1 MTIKLLKEQRNVKK
15 IEEIN
20 FSERGLLISH
30 CLRSSKFC
38 NAKFSKDGLV
48 CLDDCPNKCSIGK
61 LRNIAEK
68 LGYKDICIA
77 PGGKMALKFVRE
89 KQPCGIIAIA
99 CKKELDEGIKA
110 IKSNQIKNKFKN
122 KIPVVVTIPLL
133 KDGCVDTKVDLE
145 LAIKII
151 STGNGAKNDS
161 V

>member
-1 MTIKLLKEQRNVKK
+1 MTIELLKEQKNVKK

-20 FSERGLLISH
+20 FGERVLLISH
-30 CLRSSKFC
+30 CLRSSKLC

-77 PGGKMALKFVRE
+77 PGGKMALKFIQE

-110 IKSNQIKNKFKN
+110 IKSHQIKNKLNN
-122 KIPVVVTIPLL
+122 KIPVIVTIPLL
-133 KDGCVDTKVDLE
+133 RDGCVDTKVDIE

-151 STGNGAKNDS
+151 NAGNGVKNDS
-161 V
+161 M